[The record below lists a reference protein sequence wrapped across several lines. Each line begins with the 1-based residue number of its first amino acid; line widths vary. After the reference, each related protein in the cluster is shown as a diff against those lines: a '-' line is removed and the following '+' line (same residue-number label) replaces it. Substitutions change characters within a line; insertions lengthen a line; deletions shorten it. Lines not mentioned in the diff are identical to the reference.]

1 MKVLELRAF
10 YLAIQTRKEKNEF
23 KDAFL
28 KEAKLRD
35 ATFQAYI
42 SNTNRDIPHLSA
54 KSLYK
59 LALKLQPALCD
70 FYFNHLAFYND

>member
-10 YLAIQTRKEKNEF
+10 YLAIKTRKEKNEF

-28 KEAKLRD
+28 KEGKLRD

-42 SNTNRDIPHLSA
+42 SNSNREIPHFSA
-54 KSLYK
+54 KSLYA
-59 LALKLQPALCD
+59 LAKKLQPELCD
-70 FYFNHLAFYND
+70 FYFSHLSFLYD